1 MAFSSMTFLCVF
13 FPLTLILYYLI
24 PQKALKLRN
33 IFLMIV
39 SLLFYAYGE
48 PVYVLLMLFCTF
60 LNYICTI
67 IVTKRK
73 SERAKKTWLI
83 LCCVLDLAI
92 LGVFKYTDMI
102 IASINSVAGTNIPL
116 PGILLPIGISFF
128 TFQAMSYTI
137 DVYRGNA
144 KCEKN
149 FFKVL
154 LYISFFPQ
162 LIAGPIVRYKD
173 IADEIDSRNAD
184 ATDVAQGIRRFVLGL
199 SKKVIISN
207 ALGLTVDSVYALD
220 ASRIGMATAWLG
232 AFCYMMQI
240 FFDFSGYSDMAIG
253 LGRMF
258 GFHFKENFNYPYVAS
273 TVQDFWRRWHIS
285 LTNWFREYLY
295 IPLGGNRKGKTRT
308 WINRLIVFF
317 STGLWHGASWNFV
330 VWGLYHGLFLTIET
344 LIPGKKMTETEANTE
359 AKNSAEDNS
368 PEENKTENDK
378 AQGKHSDIQ
387 DILKNV
393 LCRVSPVWSRIKPVA
408 KHIYV
413 LLVVLVGFVFFRAE
427 TMSQAGTVIF
437 AMFAKTEWTSA
448 MAASTMELIN
458 GSLILALVLS
468 VVFSLPVKPYLAAK
482 INGLEDEKKKKIYIM
497 LSYAASVVLMILCL
511 LNLAGGTYN
520 PFIYFRF

>member
-13 FPLTLILYYLI
+13 FPVTLIIYYLI
-24 PQKALKLRN
+24 PKKNLKLKN
-33 IFLMIV
+33 LFLMV
-39 SLLFYAYGE
+39 ASLLFYAYGE

-60 LNYICTI
+60 LNYIFTI
-67 IVTKRK
+67 VIEKNSSLK
-73 SERAKKTWLI
+73 AKKTLVVI
-83 LCCVLDLAI
+83 CSILDLLV

-102 IASINSVAGTNIPL
+102 LGSINSVFGTGIPL
-116 PGILLPIGISFF
+116 PQIALPIGISFF

-149 FFKVL
+149 FLKVL

-173 IADEIDSRNAD
+173 IAEEIDNRNAEVSD
-184 ATDVAQGIRRFVLGL
+184 IAEGIRRFIFGL

-207 ALGLTVDSVYALD
+207 ALGMAVDVVYALD
-220 ASRIGMATAWLG
+220 ASRIGMATAWLA

-258 GFHFKENFNYPYVAS
+258 GFHFKENFNYPYVAI

-317 STGLWHGASWNFV
+317 CTGLWHGASWNFV

-344 LIPGKKMTETEANTE
+344 LVNKKDS
-359 AKNSAEDNS
+359 K
-368 PEENKTENDK
+368 K
-378 AQGKHSDIQ
+378 KHEGSTDPVAAFAIY
-387 DILKNV
+387 ILKHV
-393 LCRVSPVWSRIKPVA
+393 
-408 KHIYV
+408 YV
-413 LLVVLVGFVFFRAE
+413 LMVVLIGFVFFRAE
-427 TMSQAGTVIF
+427 TMQQAWTIIY
-437 AMFAKTEWTSA
+437 AMFTPNMWTPA
-448 MAASTMELIN
+448 IAASTLELMN
-458 GSLILALVLS
+458 GSLIMAIVLS
-468 VVFSLPVKPYLAAK
+468 VIFSLPIKPFIEKRVNTIA
-482 INGLEDEKKKKIYIM
+482 DEKRKNMWIT
-497 LSYAASVVLMILCL
+497 LSYIASAFLLVLCM
-511 LNLAGGTYN
+511 LNLAGSTYN